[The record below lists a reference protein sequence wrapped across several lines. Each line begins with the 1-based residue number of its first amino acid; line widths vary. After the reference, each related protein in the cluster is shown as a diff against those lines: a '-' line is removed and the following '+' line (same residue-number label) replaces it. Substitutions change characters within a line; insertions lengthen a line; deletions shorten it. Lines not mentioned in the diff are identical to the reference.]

1 MYLKNS
7 ENSQQNTCLGVSFLI
22 KLRNW
27 EPATSQKRESGA
39 GAFLWIS
46 RTFLEHLFYETS
58 PMAAAENK
66 ICFSG
71 TFEFSDW
78 NIIVYTVY
86 PNERCISKNNWIF
99 NIKLFAFLKNWFE
112 CIWN

>member
-66 ICFSG
+66 IWI
-71 TFEFSDW
+71 EFSDW